1 MFHVTSR
8 VKHPPFHA
16 YFWWWHPFKE
26 SMFWLDATFLFL
38 PKPCWQH
45 LQSSPCTLA
54 HIGAM
59 TFYFKIII
67 LLEGFVFLNIQCWCK
82 RYCFSVQQT
91 IKTHNPR
98 ELSFFRWTW
107 SNMIEF
113 KMIIILYHHFA
124 LCIICAWGK
133 KKTHRSSVLCVLII
147 FWRRHWEKYIALWVS
162 ASHPLLHLCK
172 EHSR

>member
-45 LQSSPCTLA
+45 LQSSLCTLA

-59 TFYFKIII
+59 TFYFKIIF

-98 ELSFFRWTW
+98 ELSFSRWTW

-124 LCIICAWGK
+124 LCIICVWGGK
-133 KKTHRSSVLCVLII
+133 KHTAVLFFV
-147 FWRRHWEKYIALWVS
+147 FWSYFEDGTEKNI
-162 ASHPLLHLCK
+162 
-172 EHSR
+172 